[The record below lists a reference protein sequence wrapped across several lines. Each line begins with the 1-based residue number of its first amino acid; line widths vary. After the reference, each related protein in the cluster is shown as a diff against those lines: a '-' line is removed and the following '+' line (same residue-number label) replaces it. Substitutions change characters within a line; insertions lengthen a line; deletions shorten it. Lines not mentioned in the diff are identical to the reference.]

1 PGERGERRGAERGAG
16 PAVERGPGGGRDE
29 RPAGDRAARGEHLL
43 LHRRGSAASA
53 LLHLPAGRR
62 GRPPDRPGDAEPD
75 PPGAARPPPG
85 FPAAG
90 HRLPTGGRAD
100 GAPGGAA
107 DRAAAPV
114 GRLHRR
120 PGRGGGPGRP
130 GDRRGLPARRHP
142 HDRDRGP
149 AGAGHAVHRSR
160 RADLARLTQASRRA
174 SAGAGGPATAGWKI
188 PARASTP
195 STSRGPGRA
204 NDALAST
211 AHTGTPAGN
220 APVASTD
227 SVNRAAAGRSNPQG
241 AQTTTSG
248 AAARTASQVVRKD
261 RSPGSPRTHSPPAAM
276 TISGTQ

>member
-1 PGERGERRGAERGAG
+1 MSG
-16 PAVERGPGGGRDE
+16 PPVTAPPEANISSFIDEVVLHQRFSTYPLVDEDGRLTGLVTLN
-29 RPAGDRAARGEHLL
+29 RIRQV
-43 LHRRGSAASA
+43 
-53 LLHLPAGRR
+53 
-62 GRPPDRPGDAEPD
+62 PPDR
-75 PPGAARPPPG
+75 RRI
-85 FPAAG
+85 PAAG

-114 GRLHRR
+114 GRLTDGRAVVVDPDGRVIGVVSPRDVTRMTAIADLRDRPRSPPVSASRPGPPDSGQSPGERRRRRPRHRR
-120 PGRGGGPGRP
+120 MEDPGE
-130 GDRRGLPARRHP
+130 GLHP
-142 HDRDRGP
+142 VNQPR
-149 AGAGHAVHRSR
+149 
-160 RADLARLTQASRRA
+160 
-174 SAGAGGPATAGWKI
+174 
-188 PARASTP
+188 
-195 STSRGPGRA
+195 PGRA